1 MSLSLLLSSSS
12 SSSSSS
18 TEAAQKGGVE
28 KVEEAAD
35 GENMGAGN
43 GVVGKSRMSDS
54 TERAGQTRLHIAA
67 SKGDLSA
74 VQEIMMGPDKVLLM
88 AKDKAGHTCLDCAA
102 ENGHLDVCFQLCK
115 SGGAGLI
122 FSQGKVGFPDEIPC
136 LFGSI
141 RALAPLKCTKCQ

>member
-1 MSLSLLLSSSS
+1 MSLSLLSSS

-43 GVVGKSRMSDS
+43 GVVGVSRMSDS
-54 TERAGQTRLHIAA
+54 TQTRLHIAA

-74 VQEIMMGPDKVLLM
+74 VREIMMGPDKVLLM

-102 ENGHLDVCFQLCK
+102 ENGHLDVCFELCK

-122 FSQGKVGFPDEIPC
+122 FSQGKVGLPDETPR

-141 RALAPLKCTKCQ
+141 RVLAPLKCAKCVNGCL